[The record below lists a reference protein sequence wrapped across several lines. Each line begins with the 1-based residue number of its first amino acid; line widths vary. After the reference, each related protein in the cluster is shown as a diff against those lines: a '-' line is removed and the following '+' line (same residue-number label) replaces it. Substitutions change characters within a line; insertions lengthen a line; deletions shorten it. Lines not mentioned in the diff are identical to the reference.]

1 MKRIYA
7 VFAVLILGMV
17 TTTARAQTNLQALP
31 VATAAKSYTVNLTW
45 QNGCASGITCTFD
58 AYACTG
64 TAAACPTNGSQQ
76 LWLKLNSSPITA
88 LLYQDSRPT
97 VLLPGVTV
105 SYVVY
110 ANASG
115 QTAGPSNE
123 FTLPLPLAPVAPS
136 SLAATATA
144 Q

>member
-1 MKRIYA
+1 MKRIFA
-7 VFAVLILGMV
+7 ALAVLILGMV
-17 TTTARAQTNLQALP
+17 ATTARAQTNLQALP
-31 VATAAKSYTVNLTW
+31 AATAAKAYAVNLTW
-45 QNGCASGITCTFD
+45 NNGCASGITCTFD
-58 AYACTG
+58 AYVCTG
-64 TAAACPTNGSQQ
+64 TAAACPTTGSQQ
-76 LWLKLNSSPITA
+76 LWLKLNSSPITT
-88 LLYQDSRPT
+88 LTYQDARPT

-110 ANASG
+110 ANANG

-123 FTLPLPLAPVAPS
+123 AVVALPLAPVAPS